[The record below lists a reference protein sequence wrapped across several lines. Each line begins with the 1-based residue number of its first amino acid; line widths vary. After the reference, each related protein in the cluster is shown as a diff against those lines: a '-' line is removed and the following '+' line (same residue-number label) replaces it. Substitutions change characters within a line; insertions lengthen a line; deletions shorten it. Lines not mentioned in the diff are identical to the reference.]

1 MTMVSNHPDAT
12 MAPTRFP
19 LVDDDAAHHRF
30 RVHRD
35 TMTSPEIFRE
45 ELDRI
50 FGHSWLYVGHES
62 EVAAPGD
69 YVRRPVA
76 GRPVFMVRGAKS
88 GNVHVAGFG
97 AAYHED
103 RPASDRPPHVVAG
116 GGHL

>member
-45 ELDRI
+45 EAERI
-50 FGHSWLYVGHES
+50 FSHSWLYVGHAS

-69 YVRRPVA
+69 YVRRPVGA
-76 GRPVFMVRGAKS
+76 CQGPVGSAAKA
-88 GNVHVAGFG
+88 NIR
-97 AAYHED
+97 E
-103 RPASDRPPHVVAG
+103 PAVI
-116 GGHL
+116 